1 MPIIT
6 FLNVEE
12 RHVECIALS
21 LRSFLCAA
29 GQLRIT
35 ALITKL
41 GQLLRVFNAYCIY
54 NELRRFDAIFLGL
67 PERKFLACTV
77 HVKDRHSMCDSFNI
91 KILNYLHQK

>member
-1 MPIIT
+1 MCCRP
-6 FLNVEE
+6 VEDHCSDYQV
-12 RHVECIALS
+12 RTVAQSIQC
-21 LRSFLCAA
+21 
-29 GQLRIT
+29 
-35 ALITKL
+35 
-41 GQLLRVFNAYCIY
+41 YCIY